1 MLRVNRVSKTFGLNS
16 IFQDVTFSVQAGE
29 RVGLV
34 GPNGSGKT
42 TLLRIITGEERADSG
57 TVQWTP
63 TDLRVGYLAQGLAF
77 LPGET
82 LEQYIR
88 RREGDVHALSERLG
102 ELAEALAVQPDQ
114 PHLQHE
120 YDAVLARLALAD
132 ENAGRSPAVLAGL
145 GLGDLPPDLPVQSLS
160 GGQKTRL
167 ALAGMLLSAPQA
179 LLLDEPTNHLDLE
192 MLDWLE
198 NWLADYNGM
207 VLVVS
212 HDRAFLDRVATGIV
226 DLDPLT
232 RTARYYPGNYSEY
245 LEQKLAE
252 RERQR
257 QAYQDQQD
265 EIARLQTAAAHVRG
279 IAKFRKGGKAD
290 TGDKF
295 AKGFFANRGLETVRR
310 AKQLEARIERLMN
323 EDAVDKPGRTWQ
335 MKMEFGDIPSSGRM
349 VLSLSDLAVGYGDNV
364 LLAGLNQS
372 VRYGERV
379 ALVGPNGSGK
389 TTLLRTIA
397 GRIPAL
403 AGEARLGSGV
413 RLGYMAQ
420 EQETLDAALNV
431 VETVAKTMGKNE
443 TEVRSFLHKFLFS
456 GDDVFTPVGSLSYGE
471 RARLSLALLVAEGCN
486 FLLLDE
492 PVNHLDIPARARF
505 EQALEA
511 FEGTCLAVVHDRYFI
526 ESYATVLWEV
536 KDGEIRVESMEGLG

>member
-1 MLRVNRVSKTFGLNS
+1 MLRINRVSKSFGLNP
-16 IFQDVTFSVQAGE
+16 IFHDVTFSVQAGE

-42 TLLRIITGEERADSG
+42 TLLRIITGEEKADSG

-63 TDLRVGYLAQGLAF
+63 ADMRVGYLAQGLAF
-77 LPGET
+77 APGET

-88 RREGDVHALSERLG
+88 RREGDVPALSARLG
-102 ELAEALAVQPDQ
+102 ELAEALARQPDQ
-114 PHLQHE
+114 PRLQQE
-120 YDAVLARLALAD
+120 YDGVLAQLALAD
-132 ENAGRSPAVLAGL
+132 ENAGRAPAVLAGL
-145 GLGDLPPDLPVQSLS
+145 GLGDLPPDLAVQSLS

-167 ALAGMLLSAPQA
+167 ALAGVLLSAPQA

-198 NWLADYNGM
+198 TWLSGYNGL

-226 DLDPLT
+226 DLDPIT
-232 RTARYYPGNYSEY
+232 QTARYYAGSYSAY

-265 EIARLQTAAAHVRG
+265 EIARLQSAAAHVRG

-310 AKQLEARIERLMN
+310 AKQMEARIERLMN
-323 EDAVDKPGRTWQ
+323 EDAIDKPARTWQ
-335 MKMEFGDIPSSGRM
+335 MKMEFGEIPSSGRQ
-349 VLSLSDLAVGYGDNV
+349 VLSLDNLSVGYGENV
-364 LLAGLNQS
+364 LLAGLNLAI
-372 VRYGERV
+372 RYGERV
-379 ALVGPNGSGK
+379 ALVGSNGSGK

-420 EQETLDAALNV
+420 EQENLDPALNV
-431 VETVAKTMGKNE
+431 VETLSNVLGKSE
-443 TEVRSFLHKFLFS
+443 TDVRAFLHKFLFS

-471 RARLSLALLVAEGCN
+471 RSRMSLAILVAEGCN

-492 PVNHLDIPARARF
+492 PVNHLDIPSRARF

-536 KDGEIRVESMEGLG
+536 KDAEIRVERMEGLE